1 MTRLAVDWRNSN
13 GLAGSQWIDCS
24 GGDEALVL
32 LNRSP
37 LRPAVGPHSTLV
49 PWLLAQRSSD
59 WFSIGFRLATDWS
72 GLCQSAA
79 DCV

>member
-37 LRPAVGPHSTLV
+37 LRPAVGPHSRLV
-49 PWLLAQRSSD
+49 PWLLTHMSSD
-59 WFSIGFRLATDWS
+59 WSRIDAQYANRWPIGD
-72 GLCQSAA
+72 
-79 DCV
+79 VV